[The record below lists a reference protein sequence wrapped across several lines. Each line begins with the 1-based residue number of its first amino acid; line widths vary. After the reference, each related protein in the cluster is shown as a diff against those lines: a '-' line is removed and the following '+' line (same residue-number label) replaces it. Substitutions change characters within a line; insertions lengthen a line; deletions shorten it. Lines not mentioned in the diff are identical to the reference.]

1 MPPVLDITVV
11 WRGESS
17 RTDEMLLLFL
27 AAAGGAISSSLPLL
41 PPLPL
46 SHSPATSNRHGRGGK
61 PRATVLLGLAAL
73 TPETILWVTRS
84 NPPQRS

>member
-11 WRGESS
+11 WRGEGS
-17 RTDEMLLLFL
+17 RTDEMLLFL

-41 PPLPL
+41 PPLPQ
-46 SHSPATSNRHGRGGK
+46 SHSPATSNRQGRGGK
-61 PRATVLLGLAAL
+61 PRATVLSGLAAL

-84 NPPQRS
+84 NPPRRS